1 MKAASKQAA
10 KKVMIV
16 DDERLVRIG
25 LIKTVEWQRWNME
38 VVADAPNGIKAYE
51 LFLQHRP
58 DLVIT
63 DIVMPGMDGIELC
76 EKIKSVEPRTKVVF
90 LSCHRDFHYA

>member
-1 MKAASKQAA
+1 MRDESSEETSA

-38 VVADAPNGIKAYE
+38 VVARRTANGIKTYE

-58 DLVIT
+58 DSSLPI
-63 DIVMPGMDGIELC
+63 
-76 EKIKSVEPRTKVVF
+76 S
-90 LSCHRDFHYA
+90 